1 MGLLTQHTEMYLRMP
16 PKLSARL
23 SQDIVAFFAA
33 EAKASNG
40 EMLEEH
46 IPQALV
52 ELVACAEH
60 LKSVALSDP

>member
-1 MGLLTQHTEMYLRMP
+1 MP

-40 EMLEEH
+40 EMLEGH